1 MIHEQVHCR
10 HEAAN
15 HQLPIAAAFWI
26 IWVVP
31 EEECSSLTQNLMR
44 IHCST
49 NSVILNVLATQY
61 TCSLNNIHCPPLTS
75 TVKLPLFTHA
85 HSSPLCLAPGGNHVA
100 QSCYINNGCFF
111 PDSPHT
117 HTHTRTWELKTS
129 NSENLL
135 LPRRRVGRGIQWEGC
150 TEGFNYICNALRVCN
165 LAGCWIGGCL
175 SYYCLHS
182 LYVVHNIFNTP
193 VFLSFGVQNIWLLC
207 FTNGESQLILG
218 HLTKGETQTWRES
231 FAIWS
236 SQQTAS
242 QSSCTR
248 VGTPKRS

>member
-1 MIHEQVHCR
+1 MCWPH
-10 HEAAN
+10 
-15 HQLPIAAAFWI
+15 
-26 IWVVP
+26 
-31 EEECSSLTQNLMR
+31 S
-44 IHCST
+44 
-49 NSVILNVLATQY
+49 
-61 TCSLNNIHCPPLTS
+61 
-75 TVKLPLFTHA
+75 THA
-85 HSSPLCLAPGGNHVA
+85 HSTTSTAPHWLVQWSCHCSHMRIPVHSAWLQVA
-100 QSCYINNGCFF
+100 TMSHNLVILTMAVFF

-207 FTNGESQLILG
+207 FTNGETKLILG